1 VNLIDDIDLVA
12 QEVGGVIDAL
22 FELIH
27 IVDAAV
33 AGLVNLD
40 NIEGAALIYG
50 CAGVAFIAGFSI
62 NGGLAVDRLGKDA
75 GCRGLAAAAWPA
87 EEVGMSD
94 AVASDGIAQG
104 LDDVLLPHYL

>member
-1 VNLIDDIDLVA
+1 LTRS
-12 QEVGGVIDAL
+12 

-40 NIEGAALIYG
+40 NIEGAALIYD
-50 CAGVAFIAGFSI
+50 CAGITFIAGLSI

-75 GCRGLAAAAWPA
+75 GGRGLATAAWPA

-94 AVASDGIAQG
+94 AVAPDGIAQG
-104 LDDVLLPHYL
+104 LDDVFLPHYL